1 MLKGQFFF
9 KTATRRPRGR
19 LVEMQILCSGLS
31 HALIK
36 RRAGGV
42 ATVADPGKNVE
53 SGTPRKNP
61 GLMVSPLPELGA
73 SWS

>member
-1 MLKGQFFF
+1 M
-9 KTATRRPRGR
+9 
-19 LVEMQILCSGLS
+19 EMQILCSGLS